1 MIKNLT
7 IASLGFSSGLPYIL
21 IFSTLG
27 VWLAD
32 IGIDLTLIGFFAWI
46 VLTYSLKFLWAPL
59 VDNFSIPI
67 LNRFGNRKSW
77 ILLSQSLIVI
87 CLILLSLTNPLD
99 SLNLFAFIAFLVAFS
114 GSIQD
119 IAIDAFRIEVA
130 ELNQQGNLAA
140 SYQLGYRAAILIS
153 SSFALI
159 FASEY
164 GWSLTYQ
171 LMAILMFV
179 GVMGVLICPEQAN
192 PVLRKLTL
200 SNSILEPIKDFM
212 SRFGI
217 YLASFL
223 LLIVCTYR
231 LTDIVMGPMASPFYL
246 DKGYT
251 LKEIGYVVK
260 VVAVIAS
267 IVGFFLGGI
276 LVKKK
281 GVKFTLIIGAL
292 LVLITNLSF
301 SVVALYEKDLALLG
315 LIVGADSLAAGVVG
329 TANITFLTSL
339 VSKQYTAVQY
349 ALLTSFMMLPGK
361 IFSGFSGVL
370 ASFFKAEYGSEYGW
384 TAFFIFTSLLT
395 IPCLFLLLYYAREN
409 FTHDKNL

>member
-192 PVLRKLTL
+192 PVLKKLTL

-409 FTHDKNL
+409 FTHDKNS

>member
-7 IASLGFSSGLPYIL
+7 IVSLGFSSGLPYIL

-59 VDNFSIPI
+59 VDNFSIPY
-67 LNRFGNRKSW
+67 LNKYGFRKSW
-77 ILLSQSLIVI
+77 ILFSQSMIII
-87 CLILLSLTNPLD
+87 CLVLLSLIDPHK
-99 SLNLFAFIAFLVAFS
+99 SISLFAFVAFLVAFS

-130 ELNQQGNLAA
+130 EISQQGNLAA
-140 SYQLGYRAAILIS
+140 SYQFGYRAAILIS

-164 GWSLTYQ
+164 GWSPTYQ
-171 LMAILMFV
+171 LMALLMFI
-179 GVMGVLICPEQAN
+179 GVTGVLICPEQTN
-192 PVLRKLTL
+192 PSLKKLTL
-200 SNSILEPIKDFM
+200 SKSFFEPLNDFI
-212 SRFGI
+212 SRFGL
-217 YLASFL
+217 YFASFL

-260 VVAVIAS
+260 VVAVFAS

-292 LVLITNLSF
+292 LVLMTNLSF
-301 SVVALYEKDLALLG
+301 SIVALYEKDIALLG
-315 LIVGADSLAAGVVG
+315 LVVGADSLAAGVVG
-329 TANITFLTSL
+329 TANITFLTS
-339 VSKQYTAVQY
+339 
-349 ALLTSFMMLPGK
+349 
-361 IFSGFSGVL
+361 
-370 ASFFKAEYGSEYGW
+370 
-384 TAFFIFTSLLT
+384 
-395 IPCLFLLLYYAREN
+395 CLLYTSPSPRDGLLSRMPSSA
-409 FTHDKNL
+409 